1 MKKRYRYVRKS
12 YAMRRMARAIERAM
26 QAGSS
31 KESERAI
38 RWVAAWGLLCGIK
51 TPGVRLRDSDVD
63 LLSDARVRQ
72 PSDQID
78 VPSNSAFTLT
88 EEMIAKHE
96 VAHEFDQ
103 ATPMTAYSDEGN
115 AQADAG

>member
-12 YAMRRMARAIERAM
+12 YALRRMARAIERAM
-26 QAGSS
+26 QAASS
-31 KESERAI
+31 KDCERAI

-63 LLSDARVRQ
+63 LQSDARGRQ

-88 EEMIAKHE
+88 EEMIAKHD
-96 VAHEFDQ
+96 ASHASAQ
-103 ATPMTAYSDEGN
+103 ALPLPTSSDE
-115 AQADAG
+115 DAPNPA